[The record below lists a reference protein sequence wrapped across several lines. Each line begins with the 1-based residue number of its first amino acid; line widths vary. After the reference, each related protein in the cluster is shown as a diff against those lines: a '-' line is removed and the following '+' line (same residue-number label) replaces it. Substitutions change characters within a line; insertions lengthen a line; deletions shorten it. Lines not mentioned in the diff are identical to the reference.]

1 MATPVLKWA
10 GGKRQLIPIIDELL
24 SPDLKSGKIKKFAE
38 PFFGGGAVFFH
49 IVQSYQIEKAYI
61 SDLNIE
67 LVLLYKVI
75 QQKVD
80 LLIQELKIIS
90 DMFYSYADDEKR
102 QKYFYDIRDAFNEN
116 VESVALDS
124 ISEFHATRAAQLIF
138 LNKTCFNGLFRVNKR
153 GKFNVPYSKPKN
165 PTILDE
171 KNLIEVSKL
180 LINVV
185 IEHADYKHIPKE
197 FLDETFIYFDPP
209 YRPLSQSSSFTSY
222 SKYDFDD
229 THQIELSK
237 YFKMLSTRTNLFLM
251 LSNSDPKNANESD
264 HFFDDLYDNFTIK
277 RVSASRMINSN
288 SAKRGKV
295 SELII
300 TNY

>member
-24 SPDLKSGKIKKFAE
+24 PADLKNGNIKKFAE

-49 IVQSYQIEKAYI
+49 IIQSYQIEKAYI

-75 QQKVD
+75 QLKVD
-80 LLIQELKIIS
+80 LLIQELEVLS
-90 DMFYSYADDEKR
+90 DKFYSYTDDEKR
-102 QKYFYDIRDAFNEN
+102 QQYFYDIRDIFNEN
-116 VESVALDS
+116 VENVTLES
-124 ISEFHATRAAQLIF
+124 ISEFHANRAAQLIF
-138 LNKTCFNGLFRVNKR
+138 LNKTCFNGLFRVNKK
-153 GKFNVPYSKPKN
+153 GKFNVPYAKPKK

-171 KNLIEVSKL
+171 KNLRAVSKL
-180 LINVV
+180 LTNVI
-185 IEHADYKHIPKE
+185 IEHSDYKHIPEE
-197 FLDETFIYFDPP
+197 FLDDTFIYFDPP

-229 THQIELSK
+229 THQIELSQ
-237 YFKMLSTRTNLFLM
+237 YFKTLSTQSNVFLM
-251 LSNSDPKNANESD
+251 LSNSDPKNSDESD
-264 HFFDDLYDNFTIK
+264 HFFDDLYGDFTIK
-277 RVSASRMINSN
+277 RISASRMINSN
-288 SAKRGKV
+288 SAKRGKL
-295 SELII
+295 SELLI